1 MRSKEALKHII
12 TNDGECILTEN
23 LKNQL
28 ISEYFSEEA
37 MKDSHFDKIYKRE
50 YKDLM
55 ETNVNE
61 NISSDIEKKFRNI
74 ISYTVIP
81 KVIYEE
87 NKDIIDSNVSII
99 SDMENAE
106 ESKEIIWMRKQRA
119 KNVILS
125 YAVDVG
131 YFDVFVKGKSIIT
144 GYISISK
151 YQKIPIVKCNYGKRG
166 FERLSK
172 EQIKEITYED
182 DYGVFF

>member
-81 KVIYEE
+81 KVIYE
-87 NKDIIDSNVSII
+87 
-99 SDMENAE
+99 
-106 ESKEIIWMRKQRA
+106 
-119 KNVILS
+119 
-125 YAVDVG
+125 
-131 YFDVFVKGKSIIT
+131 
-144 GYISISK
+144 
-151 YQKIPIVKCNYGKRG
+151 
-166 FERLSK
+166 
-172 EQIKEITYED
+172 
-182 DYGVFF
+182 